1 MCLKCQINT
10 DRFNSLSLSIYSSC
24 FVSVQL
30 NLHLKDSFANSLSL
44 SMTNLLKVG
53 KLCSYLRNHRK
64 TGILIFITAKFI
76 DITSLINYLVL
87 NEVRFNF
94 NSIYCFV
101 GKTSC

>member
-1 MCLKCQINT
+1 MPIVCHCH
-10 DRFNSLSLSIYSSC
+10 
-24 FVSVQL
+24 SVNDQ
-30 NLHLKDSFANSLSL
+30 FAKS
-44 SMTNLLKVG
+44 
-53 KLCSYLRNHRK
+53 RK
-64 TGILIFITAKFI
+64 TMFLFEKSQENRDLNFITAKFI